1 MIVAGVE
8 GAVARPPLLFY
19 RAGTLLSNRPFP
31 IRTRD
36 LFHLRGPR
44 IMPTGSSF
52 FACFRLAERGPWHEG
67 GGRVAGPPAFR
78 RKQLAPARFQRAA
91 LSSRHSRPGDSRA
104 FFSAFLD
111 RVAGW
116 WIGPSIQLGMG
127 FSRSCAACLEARSSP
142 NRGGSARARPP
153 RAIQEARR
161 NSREHINLSD
171 LIVTLA

>member
-36 LFHLRGPR
+36 LFHLRGP
-44 IMPTGSSF
+44 GLCQQAGVF
-52 FACFRLAERGPWHEG
+52 FFRLLPASGAGPLAR
-67 GGRVAGPPAFR
+67 GGRSHGR